1 VIRAVCFD
9 VAGVMTHPIGPAFAA
24 QATAAGIDLDEAV
37 RSTMVDFSTG
47 PDGDRPA
54 HRLERGEITLVE
66 FMSQLHPDDRA
77 TRLLMDPASEFF
89 VPRRFEPHAV
99 MHQFVQEVRERGYRT
114 ALITNSVVEWLPWW
128 DRVLPDGDV
137 FDVVVHS
144 CRVGL
149 RKPDPAIYRLA
160 LDRLGVQPAEAMFL
174 DDFEAMADAAREVGM
189 HVVHVTEH
197 AAALRDARALLDQHV

>member
-1 VIRAVCFD
+1 VN
-9 VAGVMTHPIGPAFAA
+9 
-24 QATAAGIDLDEAV
+24 
-37 RSTMVDFSTG
+37 RSTALQQLADSTATWDVLVIGGGATGLGVAVDS
-47 PDGDRPA
+47 A
-54 HRLERGEITLVE
+54 
-66 FMSQLHPDDRA
+66 A
-77 TRLLMDPASEFF
+77 
-89 VPRRFEPHAV
+89 
-99 MHQFVQEVRERGYRT
+99 RGYRT